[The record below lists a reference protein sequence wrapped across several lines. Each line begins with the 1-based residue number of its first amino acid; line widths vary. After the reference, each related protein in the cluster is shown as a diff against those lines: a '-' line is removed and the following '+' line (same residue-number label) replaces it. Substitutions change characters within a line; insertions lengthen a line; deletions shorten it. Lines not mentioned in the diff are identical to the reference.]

1 MAFNQEDNLFF
12 MQVRLFRLAQIRWK
26 KEVANC
32 EDIFDKYEVNDY
44 IETCYEEY
52 HVQGDESNL
61 DDIEKYLYNKG
72 AIILKEGNN
81 MKVSKFEY
89 SMELL
94 AMDAAMN
101 LAKEMKISRPKAF
114 FIFMKSETGDMLFDE
129 DTDMWMNG
137 PDYIA
142 DEYRR
147 EMKAKTK

>member
-26 KEVANC
+26 KKVTDC
-32 EDIFDKYEVNDY
+32 EDIFDKYELNDY

-81 MKVSKFEY
+81 IKVSKFEY

-101 LAKEMKISRPKAF
+101 LAEEMKIPRIKAF

-147 EMKAKTK
+147 EMKAKKK

>member
-1 MAFNQEDNLFF
+1 MAFNHEDNLFF

-26 KEVANC
+26 KEVADC

-52 HVQGDESNL
+52 HAQGDEANL

-72 AIILKEGNN
+72 VNILKEGNN
-81 MKVSKFEY
+81 IKVSKFEY

-94 AMDAAMN
+94 AMNASMN
-101 LAKEMKISRPKAF
+101 LSEEMKIPRTKAF

-137 PDYIA
+137 GDYIA

>member
-12 MQVRLFRLAQIRWK
+12 MQVRLFRLAQVRWNK
-26 KEVANC
+26 KVADC
-32 EDIFDKYEVNDY
+32 VDIFDKYEVNDY

-52 HVQGDESNL
+52 HVQGDEANL

-72 AIILKEGNN
+72 ANILKEGNII
-81 MKVSKFEY
+81 KVSRFEY

-94 AMDAAMN
+94 AMDASMN
-101 LAKEMKISRPKAF
+101 LAEEMKFPRTKAF
-114 FIFMKSETGDMLFDE
+114 FIFMKSETGDMLFNE

-147 EMKAKTK
+147 EMKAKSK

>member
-26 KEVANC
+26 KEVADC

-101 LAKEMKISRPKAF
+101 LAEEMKISRPKAF
-114 FIFMKSETGDMLFDE
+114 FIFMQSETGDMLFDE

-147 EMKAKTK
+147 EMKAKEK